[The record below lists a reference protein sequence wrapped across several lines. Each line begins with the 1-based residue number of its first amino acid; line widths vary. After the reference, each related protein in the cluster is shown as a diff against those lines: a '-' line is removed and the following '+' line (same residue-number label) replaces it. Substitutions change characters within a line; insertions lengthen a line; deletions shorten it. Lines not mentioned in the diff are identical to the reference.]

1 MHVNQQQSSN
11 TAKKDIIL
19 QLLQSSVLKQR
30 NLNDKIS
37 HEEISRL
44 IDDII
49 SLSEDNTGELRRSKR
64 NLPSLLLPVFMLGV
78 QTVALGS
85 LGLALGASDFALI
98 MYRVLSTQRG
108 REIVMDLI
116 DKALEGKDIMDTM
129 EDLRRTGLFK
139 TNEEQFTQ
147 IAEAL
152 LKGDAGVDVQDKDG
166 RTPLYY
172 AVYYTHGEHP
182 MAKLSTSKSSKTS
195 TKLWCRSIIYS

>member
-11 TAKKDIIL
+11 AAKKDIIL

>member
-1 MHVNQQQSSN
+1 MNQQQSSN
-11 TAKKDIIL
+11 TTKKDIIL
-19 QLLQSSVLKQR
+19 QLLQSGVLKQR
-30 NLNDKIS
+30 NLSDKIS
-37 HEEISRL
+37 HEEVSRL
-44 IDDII
+44 INDII
-49 SLSEDNTGELRRSKR
+49 SSSEDNTGELRRSKR

>member
-1 MHVNQQQSSN
+1 
-11 TAKKDIIL
+11 
-19 QLLQSSVLKQR
+19 
-30 NLNDKIS
+30 
-37 HEEISRL
+37 
-44 IDDII
+44 
-49 SLSEDNTGELRRSKR
+49 
-64 NLPSLLLPVFMLGV
+64 
-78 QTVALGS
+78 
-85 LGLALGASDFALI
+85 
-98 MYRVLSTQRG
+98 
-108 REIVMDLI
+108 MDLI

>member
-1 MHVNQQQSSN
+1 MGIGQQQSSN
-11 TAKKDIIL
+11 ATKKDIIL

-49 SLSEDNTGELRRSKR
+49 SSSEDDTVKLRRSKR
-64 NLPSLLLPVFMLGV
+64 NLPRLLLPVFMLGV
-78 QTVALGS
+78 RTVALGS
-85 LGLALGASDFALI
+85 RALALGALDFALI

-108 REIVMDLI
+108 REIVKDLI
-116 DKALEGKDIMDTM
+116 DKALEGKDIMDTI

>member
-1 MHVNQQQSSN
+1 MNQQQSSN

>member
-1 MHVNQQQSSN
+1 VNQQQSSN

-108 REIVMDLI
+108 CEIVMDLI

>member
-1 MHVNQQQSSN
+1 VNQQQSSN

-139 TNEEQFTQ
+139 TNEERFTQ

>member
-1 MHVNQQQSSN
+1 VNQQQSSN

-98 MYRVLSTQRG
+98 MCRVLSTQRG

>member
-1 MHVNQQQSSN
+1 MGIGQQQSSN

-129 EDLRRTGLFK
+129 EDLRRTGLFE

-152 LKGDAGVDVQDKDG
+152 LKGDAGVDV
-166 RTPLYY
+166 
-172 AVYYTHGEHP
+172 
-182 MAKLSTSKSSKTS
+182 
-195 TKLWCRSIIYS
+195 

>member
-1 MHVNQQQSSN
+1 MHMNQQQSSS
-11 TAKKDIIL
+11 TTKKDIIL
-19 QLLQSSVLKQR
+19 QLLQSGVLKQR

-44 IDDII
+44 INDII

-129 EDLRRTGLFK
+129 GDLRRTGLFK

-182 MAKLSTSKSSKTS
+182 IAKLSTSKSSKTS

>member
-152 LKGDAGVDVQDKDG
+152 LKGDAGVDVQDQDG